1 MRILFIN
8 ILFLLGL
15 VSCIPSESDSPD
27 KNWDIV
33 SYWEQV
39 KGDSVMVTPID
50 EIKTEMNIPLEMLSE
65 EYKVIKLDNGA
76 NLSHTLSE
84 VYISDNYIAL
94 SNNNHPLKLFKR
106 DGTFIREIGS
116 LGNKKGQYD
125 CVIDVQINE
134 IENQIYILPN
144 HSTGGESNGILVY
157 NLQGTFLQEIPLFN
171 KSMYG
176 SAFKVDSS
184 KDEIIII
191 STLMQQF
198 PNRYYIWVQD
208 KNGNLKYGLYPEN
221 KKTDLYC
228 AQNVLS
234 LNHTESMETYLLYA
248 GNGTLYNGEINEEY
262 LSHYNKKENKLM
274 PKFRVLTQ
282 KYGIFI
288 YELPFHYIVEEGMDS
303 YRRGIDQ
310 IKANKFIIDKKTLK
324 SCRFSGFITPEGL
337 LLDQYDILFKTHD
350 GYFSLVEQESQIL
363 ERIQRINRK
372 YLTKEQ
378 KERLNKLQYLIDE
391 DVEDGF
397 LLFMAKFK
405 TKE

>member
-1 MRILFIN
+1 MKTLFIN

-15 VSCIPSESDSPD
+15 VSCVPSEINSPD

-39 KGDSVMVTPID
+39 KGDSIIVTPID
-50 EIKTEMNIPLEMLSE
+50 KIKAEMNIPLEILSE
-65 EYKVIKLDNGA
+65 EYQVIKLDNGA
-76 NLSHTLSE
+76 NLSHRLSD
-84 VYISDNYIAL
+84 VFISDNYIAL
-94 SNNNHPLKLFKR
+94 SNGSHPLKLFKR
-106 DGTFIREIGS
+106 DGTFIREIGA

-125 CVIDVQINE
+125 YVIDVQINE

-144 HSTGGESNGILVY
+144 HTTGGESNGILVY
-157 NLQGTFLQEIPLFN
+157 NLQGIFLQEIPLFN

-176 SAFKVDSS
+176 SAFKVNSS

-191 STLMQQF
+191 SSLMQQF

-208 KNGNLKYGLYPEN
+208 KNGNFKYGLYPGH

-234 LNHTESMETYLLYA
+234 LNHTESMETFLLYG

-262 LSHYNKKENKLM
+262 LSHYNKEENRLI

-282 KYGIFI
+282 NNGIFI
-288 YELPFHYIVEEGMDS
+288 YELPFYYIVEEGMDS
-303 YRRGIDQ
+303 YRGIEHIQ
-310 IKANKFIIDKKTLK
+310 ANKSIIDKRTLK

-363 ERIQRINRK
+363 ERIQRINK
-372 YLTKEQ
+372 KDLTKKQ
-378 KERLNKLQYLIDE
+378 KEGLDKLQHMIEE
-391 DVEDGF
+391 DAEDGF